1 MTKVNLL
8 TIHYGKCYGAVMQ
21 TYATCKLLEEA
32 GYSVQVI
39 NLVSSAPK
47 SFRKCISYILDI
59 VREFQFWLFKKRYFS
74 PLTNKASDIRDINL
88 PEADITIVG
97 SDQVWN
103 RDITGIFGK
112 TFFLDFVNKN
122 QRKVALSSSFGKAI
136 WDEPDDYTAEIRKQ
150 LSEFDCISI
159 REASGVQ
166 IIKDVFGLNAIN
178 LQDPTI
184 GYGQFDKL
192 ILNTKPK
199 HQIFSFLLVP
209 DTKAIETATH
219 ISTVLRL
226 PLHKHNKFSRRFL
239 NGPRNWLTN
248 IKNSDY
254 IITDSFHGL
263 ALSVIFNK
271 QFFVFCASK
280 SKFTRLESLLKL
292 LGLENRYVD
301 NAKDFDDRKDE
312 LIKPIDYTKVN
323 IILKNE
329 QHRYRSFIKS
339 IIG

>member
-32 GYSVQVI
+32 GYSVRVI
-39 NLVSSAPK
+39 NIVSPAHK
-47 SFRKCISYILDI
+47 SFREYISYILDV
-59 VREFQFWLFKKRYFS
+59 VREFQFWLFKKKYFS
-74 PLTNKASDIRDINL
+74 PLTNKASDIKKISL

-112 TFFLDFVNKN
+112 TFFLDFVNKD

-136 WDEPDDYTAEIRKQ
+136 WNEPEDYTSEIRKL
-150 LSEFDCISI
+150 LSEFNCISI

-184 GYGQFDKL
+184 GYGQFNKL
-192 ILNTKPK
+192 ILNTTPK

-209 DTKAIETATH
+209 DTKAVETSIH
-219 ISTVLRL
+219 ISTVLGL
-226 PLHKHNKFSRRFL
+226 PLYKHNMFSRCFL
-239 NGPRNWLTN
+239 NGPRNWLTH

-263 ALSVIFNK
+263 ALSIIFNK

-301 NAKDFDDRKDE
+301 NVKDFDVRKEE
-312 LIKPIDYTKVN
+312 LLKPIDYTKVN

-329 QHRYRSFIKS
+329 QNRYRSFIKS
-339 IIG
+339 AIG